1 MKHCILAKWNETV
14 TDKAALLAQ
23 VRALYTAADDIPGVH
38 SVTVHP
44 CCIDRPNRYNLMIVL
59 DMDREALPNWDA
71 STSTTGGRT
80 STADCWNRRPFLIT
94 NKVSDTPCGRNPAGR
109 FFVTGFP
116 AGPSYNR

>member
-71 STSTTGGRT
+71 SDIHHRWKDEYGGLLEKK
-80 STADCWNRRPFLIT
+80 AIFD
-94 NKVSDTPCGRNPAGR
+94 
-109 FFVTGFP
+109 
-116 AGPSYNR
+116 YE

>member
-71 STSTTGGRT
+71 SDIHHRWK
-80 STADCWNRRPFLIT
+80 DEF
-94 NKVSDTPCGRNPAGR
+94 
-109 FFVTGFP
+109 
-116 AGPSYNR
+116 GPLLEQKAIFDFE

>member
-44 CCIDRPNRYNLMIVL
+44 CCIDRPNRYNLMIHHRWK
-59 DMDREALPNWDA
+59 DEY
-71 STSTTGGRT
+71 GGLLEQK
-80 STADCWNRRPFLIT
+80 AIFD
-94 NKVSDTPCGRNPAGR
+94 
-109 FFVTGFP
+109 
-116 AGPSYNR
+116 YE

>member
-71 STSTTGGRT
+71 SDIHHRWKDEYGGLLEQK
-80 STADCWNRRPFLIT
+80 AIFD
-94 NKVSDTPCGRNPAGR
+94 
-109 FFVTGFP
+109 
-116 AGPSYNR
+116 YE

>member
-38 SVTVHP
+38 SVMVHP

-71 STSTTGGRT
+71 SDIHHRWK
-80 STADCWNRRPFLIT
+80 DEF
-94 NKVSDTPCGRNPAGR
+94 
-109 FFVTGFP
+109 
-116 AGPSYNR
+116 GPLLEQKAIFDFE